1 MSKRKEN
8 KMSDKKYNCVCWAK
22 HYDGESFDI
31 AGVTIY
37 EKHKKPVYQDEL
49 YKELDADTF
58 EGVIKNINN
67 KAKALGG
74 HIEDYFVWQVLPGGT
89 HAYLISHWNE
99 PTHTFY
105 APPKHMGE

>member
-1 MSKRKEN
+1 
-8 KMSDKKYNCVCWAK
+8 MSDIKYNCVCWAK
-22 HYDGESFDI
+22 NYDGRAFDV

-49 YKELDADTF
+49 YKELDANTF
-58 EGVIKNINN
+58 EGVVKNINK
-67 KAKALGG
+67 KANELGG
-74 HIEDYFVWQVLPGGT
+74 HIEDYFVCQILPGNT

-105 APPKHMGE
+105 APPKHISE